1 MAAENTVTK
10 EAIITEIDKL
20 ETSKGT
26 VVWDRLMKVLKMITD
41 YATPAEETNE
51 ETNEEINEET

>member
-10 EAIITEIDKL
+10 EAIISEINKL

-26 VVWDRLMKVLKMITD
+26 IVWDRLIKVLKMITD
-41 YATPAEETNE
+41 FATPEETNE
-51 ETNEEINEET
+51 ETQGQT

>member
-1 MAAENTVTK
+1 MPIENTTTTK
-10 EAIITEIDKL
+10 EAIIAEIDKL

-41 YATPAEETNE
+41 YVTPVEETNE
-51 ETNEEINEET
+51 ETQGQT

>member
-1 MAAENTVTK
+1 MPIENTTTK
-10 EAIITEIDKL
+10 EAIIAEIDKL

-51 ETNEEINEET
+51 ETNEETQGQT